1 MVACCCVWGDD
12 LLRLSLRMTYLN
24 FRSDVISRMKKLI
37 TGLCFICSLCFVGS
51 ASSAELQVRVSN
63 PPSEGALVFQIYD
76 NPDAFADF
84 RSPRKEFRMPVNP
97 EGVYRLSNVAP
108 GAIALLVYAD
118 QNNDQALDRT
128 FIGIP
133 KEPIAL
139 SNGYR
144 PKGPPSF
151 QRASFY
157 LTEGKVSNIDVELYQ
172 VLGESGQWGVGL
184 GVIARSSPYVGSD
197 ATVAQ
202 VIPAITY
209 FGERL
214 QWVGPSL
221 RYGLWGSDKFRFA
234 VNATYRIGA
243 YEEDDSPILVGLG
256 DRDNT
261 LMAGVGLVYDGPNQ
275 IDVDFRYQHDVLD
288 RFGGGTAALRVSK
301 GFQNGNISWGPSLG
315 VNWLSSDLA
324 NYDFGVP
331 SWAALPGRPAYD
343 VGSTVTLEG
352 GIGGMLEIT
361 EHWRLVLDINAE
373 YLGDDISDSPIVGD
387 DYVLKG
393 FAAITYTF

>member
-1 MVACCCVWGDD
+1 MSTPRRGIPAIFLILCT
-12 LLRLSLRMTYLN
+12 LLASNLLSAAAL
-24 FRSDVISRMKKLI
+24 D
-37 TGLCFICSLCFVGS
+37 
-51 ASSAELQVRVSN
+51 VRVVN
-63 PPSEGALVFQIYD
+63 APAEGTLVFQVYD
-76 NPDAFADF
+76 NPDAFGDF
-84 RSPRKEFRMPVNP
+84 RSPSREIPLPVNGS
-97 EGVYRLSNVAP
+97 GVYRIDDVRP
-108 GAIALLVYAD
+108 GAVALLVYAD
-118 QNNDQALDRT
+118 GNHNRALDRT

-133 KEPIAL
+133 KEPIGL

-151 QRASFY
+151 QRASFS
-157 LTEGKVSNIDVELYQ
+157 LAENETKTVDIELYE
-172 VLGESGQWGVGL
+172 VLGEFGQWGVGL
-184 GVIARSSPYVGSD
+184 GVIGRSSPYIGSD
-197 ATVAQ
+197 STVTQ

-221 RYGLWGSDKFRFA
+221 RYGLWGSDTFRFA
-234 VNATYRIGA
+234 VNATYRVGA
-243 YEEDDSPILVGLG
+243 YEESDSPVLLGLG
-256 DRDNT
+256 DRDST
-261 LMAGVGLVYDGPNQ
+261 LMAGVGLVYDGPNR

-288 RFGGGTAALRVSK
+288 RFGGGTAELRVSR
-301 GFQNGNISWGPSLG
+301 GFQNGNINWAPSLG

-331 SWAALPGRPAYD
+331 TWGALPGRPAYD
-343 VGSTVTLEG
+343 VGSTVTVEA

>member
-1 MVACCCVWGDD
+1 
-12 LLRLSLRMTYLN
+12 
-24 FRSDVISRMKKLI
+24 MKKN
-37 TGLCFICSLCFVGS
+37 TVRFFSLFALLF
-51 ASSAELQVRVSN
+51 ASVASGAELDVRVSN
-63 PPSEGALVFQIYD
+63 SPPEGTLVFQVYD
-76 NPDAFADF
+76 NPDAFGDF
-84 RSPRKEFRMPVNP
+84 RSPSWEARLAVSPDGR
-97 EGVYRLSNVAP
+97 YRLKGVPS
-108 GAIALLVYAD
+108 GAVALLVYAD
-118 QNNDQALDRT
+118 INGNQTLDRT

-133 KEPIAL
+133 KEPIGL

-151 QRASFY
+151 QRASFS
-157 LTEGKVSNIDVELYQ
+157 LAATEAKTVDIDMYQ
-172 VLGESGQWGVGL
+172 VLGDSGQWGVGL
-184 GVIARSSPYVGSD
+184 GVIGRSSPYVGSD
-197 ATVAQ
+197 SAVTQ

-221 RYGLWGSDKFRFA
+221 RYGLWGSDTFRFA
-234 VNATYRIGA
+234 VNATYRVGA

-256 DRDNT
+256 DRDST

-288 RFGGGTAALRVSK
+288 RFGGGTAELRLSK
-301 GFQNGNISWGPSLG
+301 GFQTGNVSWGPSIG
-315 VNWLSSDLA
+315 VNWLSSDMA

-331 SWAALPGRPAYD
+331 SWAAIPGRPAYD
-343 VGSTVTLEG
+343 VGSTVTAEG

-361 EHWRLVLDINAE
+361 EHWRFVIDVSAE
-373 YLGDDISDSPIVGD
+373 YLGDDISDSPIVDD

>member
-1 MVACCCVWGDD
+1 MKNLTVKLCC
-12 LLRLSLRMTYLN
+12 
-24 FRSDVISRMKKLI
+24 
-37 TGLCFICSLCFVGS
+37 ICAIVFAAGTSG
-51 ASSAELQVRVSN
+51 AELEVRVIN
-63 PPSEGALVFQIYD
+63 APADGTLVFQVYD
-76 NPDAFADF
+76 DADAFGDF
-84 RSPRKEFRMPVNP
+84 RSPRVETRAVVNP
-97 EGVYRLSNVAP
+97 QGIYRVTGVPS
-108 GAIALLVYAD
+108 GAVALLVYAD
-118 QNNDQALDRT
+118 QNSNRVLDRT

-133 KEPIAL
+133 KEPIGL

-157 LTEGKVSNIDVELYQ
+157 LADSEVKQVDVDLYQ

-184 GVIARSSPYVGSD
+184 GVIGRSSPYVGSD
-197 ATVAQ
+197 SAVTQ

-221 RYGLWGSDKFRFA
+221 RYGLWGSDTFRFA

-243 YEEDDSPILVGLG
+243 YEESDSPILVGLG

-261 LMAGVGLVYDGPNQ
+261 LMAGVGLVYDGPNR

-288 RFGGGTAALRVSK
+288 RFGGGTAELRVSK
-301 GFQNGNISWGPSLG
+301 GFQNGNISWGPSIGL
-315 VNWLSSDLA
+315 NWLSSDLA

-331 SWAALPGRPAYD
+331 ASAAIVGRPAYD
-343 VGSTVTLEG
+343 VGSTVTIEG

-361 EHWRLVLDINAE
+361 EHWRLVIDLNAE
-373 YLGDDISDSPIVGD
+373 YLGDDITDSPIVDD

>member
-1 MVACCCVWGDD
+1 MKNLTVRLCGICLLLFIGNVSGAD
-12 LLRLSLRMTYLN
+12 L
-24 FRSDVISRMKKLI
+24 
-37 TGLCFICSLCFVGS
+37 
-51 ASSAELQVRVSN
+51 EVRVGN
-63 PPSEGALVFQIYD
+63 APAEGALVFQVYD
-76 NPDAFADF
+76 DSDAFGDF
-84 RSPRKEFRMPVNP
+84 RSPRSEIRLPVNAD
-97 EGVYRLSNVAP
+97 GIYRISDVP
-108 GAIALLVYAD
+108 SGTVALLVYAD
-118 QNNDQALDRT
+118 RDNDRALGRT

-133 KEPIAL
+133 KEPIGL

-157 LTEGKVSNIDVELYQ
+157 LAANETKSVDIELYE

-184 GVIARSSPYVGSD
+184 GVIGRSSPYVGSD
-197 ATVAQ
+197 STVTQ

-221 RYGLWGSDKFRFA
+221 RYGLWGSDTLRFA
-234 VNATYRIGA
+234 VNATYRVGA
-243 YEEDDSPILVGLG
+243 YEENDSPVLVGLG
-256 DRDNT
+256 DRDGT
-261 LMAGVGLVYDGPNQ
+261 LMAGVGLVYDGPNR

-288 RFGGGTAALRVSK
+288 RFGGGTAELRVSK
-301 GFQNGNISWGPSLG
+301 GFQTGNVSWGPSLG
-315 VNWLSSDLA
+315 LNWLSSDLA